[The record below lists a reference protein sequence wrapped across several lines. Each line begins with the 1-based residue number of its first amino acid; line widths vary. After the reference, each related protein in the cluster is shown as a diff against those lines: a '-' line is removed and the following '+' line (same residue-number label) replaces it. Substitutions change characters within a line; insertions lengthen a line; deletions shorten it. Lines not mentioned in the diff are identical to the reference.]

1 MSREDQL
8 NVVRDRKIAY
18 TQVFGVETPANKAV
32 LADLRRFCRASES
45 TFHVDARVHALIEG
59 RREVVLRII
68 DFIDLSID
76 ELVEKYGGTNV
87 ALGK

>member
-1 MSREDQL
+1 MKREEQ
-8 NVVRDRKIAY
+8 VAAMRERKIAY
-18 TQVFGVETPANKAV
+18 TQVFGVETAANKAV

-45 TFHVDARVHALIEG
+45 TFHADQRVHALLEG
-59 RREVVLRII
+59 RREVVLRIM

-76 ELVEKYGGTNV
+76 ELVAKYGGNH